1 MGEEGTVGAE
11 KQREEKGKGKLR
23 LGVQSHLKQTRASR
37 TPQQSSALS
46 STTGELPKPL
56 NHK

>member
-1 MGEEGTVGAE
+1 MEGTE
-11 KQREEKGKGKLR
+11 KRRE
-23 LGVQSHLKQTRASR
+23 LGEQSSPEQTRASQ

-56 NHK
+56 NQK